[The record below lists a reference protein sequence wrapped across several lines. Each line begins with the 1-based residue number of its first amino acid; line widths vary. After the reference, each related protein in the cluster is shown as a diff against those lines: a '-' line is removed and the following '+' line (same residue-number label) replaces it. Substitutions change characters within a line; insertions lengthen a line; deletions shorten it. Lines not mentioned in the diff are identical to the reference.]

1 MKKSERNLLIV
12 LGVLLIPVAFLY
24 LDFGGNNGTQAEKKK
39 SPTPSNPMQEAALS
53 MSMIPGGG
61 KSPQVVTLSRW
72 GRDIFNLVENTATP
86 IKVVNT
92 EAQFFLSGIM
102 TSGFVRSAI
111 INDEVV
117 TEGQIID
124 RYIVESI
131 LENMVILS
139 RNQKKLVLSLSE

>member
-1 MKKSERNLLIV
+1 MKKSERNLLIL

-24 LDFGGNNGTQAEKKK
+24 IDFGGNNGIQAEEKK
-39 SPTPSNPMQEAALS
+39 SPSNPMEEASLIMA
-53 MSMIPGGG
+53 MIPGGG

-72 GRDIFNLVENTATP
+72 GRDIFNLVENTA
-86 IKVVNT
+86 KSQVVNI
-92 EAQFFLSGIM
+92 EARFFLSGIM

-117 TEGQIID
+117 TEGQVID

-131 LENMVILS
+131 LEDMVILS
-139 RNQKKLVLSLSE
+139 RNHKKLVLSLSE

>member
-24 LDFGGNNGTQAEKKK
+24 IDFGGNNGTQAEEKK
-39 SPTPSNPMQEAALS
+39 SPSNPMEEASLIMA
-53 MSMIPGGG
+53 MIPGGG

-72 GRDIFNLVENTATP
+72 GRDIFNLVENTSA
-86 IKVVNT
+86 KAQVVNV

-117 TEGQIID
+117 TEGQMID

-131 LENMVILS
+131 LEDMVILS
-139 RNQKKLVLSLSE
+139 RNQKKLVLSLSQ

>member
-12 LGVLLIPVAFLY
+12 LGVLLIPVASIY
-24 LDFGGNNGTQAEKKK
+24 LDFGGNNGTQAEEKK
-39 SPTPSNPMQEAALS
+39 SSSNPMEEAALI

-72 GRDIFNLVENTATP
+72 GRDIFNLVEQTVRSQ
-86 IKVVNT
+86 VVNT

-117 TEGQIID
+117 TEGQMID

-131 LENMVILS
+131 LEDMVILS
-139 RNQKKLVLSLSE
+139 RNQKKLVLSLSQ

>member
-1 MKKSERNLLIV
+1 VKKSERNLLIV
-12 LGVLLIPVAFLY
+12 LGVLLIPVAFMY
-24 LDFGGNNGTQAEKKK
+24 IDFGGNNGSQAEEKK
-39 SPTPSNPMQEAALS
+39 SPSNPMEEAALI
-53 MSMIPGGG
+53 MAMIPGGG

-72 GRDIFNLVENTATP
+72 GRDIFNLVENTVTSQ
-86 IKVVNT
+86 VVNI

-117 TEGQIID
+117 TEGQMID

-131 LENMVILS
+131 LEDMVILS

>member
-12 LGVLLIPVAFLY
+12 LGILLIPVAFLY
-24 LDFGGNNGTQAEKKK
+24 IDFGGDNGPQSEAKK
-39 SPTPSNPMQEAALS
+39 SPSNPMEETALI
-53 MSMIPGGG
+53 MGMIPDGG
-61 KSPQVVTLSRW
+61 KSPQVVTLSVW
-72 GRDIFNLVENTATP
+72 GRDIFNLVENTATSQ
-86 IKVVNT
+86 VVNI

-117 TEGQIID
+117 TEGQMID

-131 LENMVILS
+131 LEDMVILS
-139 RNQKKLVLSLSE
+139 RNQKKLVLSLRE

>member
-1 MKKSERNLLIV
+1 MKKRERNLLIV
-12 LGVLLIPVAFLY
+12 LGLLLIPVASLY
-24 LDFGGNNGTQAEKKK
+24 IDFGGNNGTQAEEKK
-39 SPTPSNPMQEAALS
+39 SSSNPMEEAALI

-72 GRDIFNLVENTATP
+72 GRDIFNLVEQTVRSQ
-86 IKVVNT
+86 VVNA

-102 TSGFVRSAI
+102 TAGFVRSAI

-117 TEGQIID
+117 TEGQMID

-131 LENMVILS
+131 LEDMVILS

>member
-24 LDFGGNNGTQAEKKK
+24 LDFGGNNGTRTEEKK
-39 SPTPSNPMQEAALS
+39 SPSNPMQEAALI

-72 GRDIFNLVENTATP
+72 GRDIFNLVENTGAKP
-86 IKVVNT
+86 QVVNV

-111 INDEVV
+111 INDEIV

-124 RYIVESI
+124 RYLVESI
-131 LENMVILS
+131 LEDMVILS

>member
-12 LGVLLIPVAFLY
+12 LGVLLIPVAFIY
-24 LDFGGNNGTQAEKKK
+24 IDFGGNNDTQAEEKK
-39 SPTPSNPMQEAALS
+39 SPSNPMEEAALI

-61 KSPQVVTLSRW
+61 KSSQVVTFSRW
-72 GRDIFNLVENTATP
+72 GRDIFNLVENTATSQ
-86 IKVVNT
+86 VVNI
-92 EAQFFLSGIM
+92 EVQFFLSGIM

-117 TEGQIID
+117 TEGQMID

-131 LENMVILS
+131 LEDMVILS

>member
-24 LDFGGNNGTQAEKKK
+24 IDFGGNNGSQAEEKK
-39 SPTPSNPMQEAALS
+39 SPSNPMEEAALI
-53 MSMIPGGG
+53 MSRIPGGG

-72 GRDIFNLVENTATP
+72 GRDIFNLVENTVTSQ
-86 IKVVNT
+86 VVNI
-92 EAQFFLSGIM
+92 EARFLLSGIM

-131 LENMVILS
+131 LEDMVILS
-139 RNQKKLVLSLSE
+139 RNEKKLVLSLSEY

>member
-24 LDFGGNNGTQAEKKK
+24 IDFGGNNGTQVEQKK
-39 SPTPSNPMQEAALS
+39 SPSNPMEEASLIMA
-53 MSMIPGGG
+53 MIPGGG

-72 GRDIFNLVENTATP
+72 GRDIFNLVENTVTSQ
-86 IKVVNT
+86 VVNI
-92 EAQFFLSGIM
+92 EARFFLSGIM

-117 TEGQIID
+117 TEGQMID

-131 LENMVILS
+131 LEDMVILS

>member
-24 LDFGGNNGTQAEKKK
+24 LDFGGNNNSTQAEEKK
-39 SPTPSNPMQEAALS
+39 SPSNPMEEASLIMA
-53 MSMIPGGG
+53 MIPGGG

-86 IKVVNT
+86 KVVNT

-117 TEGQIID
+117 TEGQMID

-131 LENMVILS
+131 LEDMVILS

>member
-12 LGVLLIPVAFLY
+12 LGILLIPVAFLY
-24 LDFGGNNGTQAEKKK
+24 IDFGGNNDLQSKEKK
-39 SPTPSNPMQEAALS
+39 SPSNPMEEAALI
-53 MSMIPGGG
+53 MAMIPGGG

-72 GRDIFNLVENTATP
+72 GRDIFNLVENTATSQ
-86 IKVVNT
+86 VVNI

-117 TEGQIID
+117 TEGQMID

-131 LENMVILS
+131 LEDMVILS

>member
-12 LGVLLIPVAFLY
+12 VGVLLIPVASIY
-24 LDFGGNNGTQAEKKK
+24 IDFGGNNGTQAEEKK
-39 SPTPSNPMQEAALS
+39 SPSNPMEEASLIMA
-53 MSMIPGGG
+53 MIPGGG

-72 GRDIFNLVENTATP
+72 GRDIFNLVENTATSQ
-86 IKVVNT
+86 VVNI
-92 EAQFFLSGIM
+92 EVQFFLSGIM

-117 TEGQIID
+117 TEGQMID

-131 LENMVILS
+131 LEDMVILS

>member
-1 MKKSERNLLIV
+1 VKKSERNLLIL

-24 LDFGGNNGTQAEKKK
+24 LDFGGNNGTQAEEKK
-39 SPTPSNPMQEAALS
+39 SPSNPMEEASLIMA
-53 MSMIPGGG
+53 MIPGGG

-72 GRDIFNLVENTATP
+72 GRDIFNLVENTVA
-86 IKVVNT
+86 KSQVVNV
-92 EAQFFLSGIM
+92 EARFFLSGIM

-117 TEGQIID
+117 TEGQMID

-131 LENMVILS
+131 LEDMVILS

>member
-24 LDFGGNNGTQAEKKK
+24 LDFGGNNGTQADEKK
-39 SPTPSNPMQEAALS
+39 SPTPSNPMQEAALIV
-53 MSMIPGGG
+53 SMIPGGG

-72 GRDIFNLVENTATP
+72 GRDIFNLVENTVTSQ
-86 IKVVNT
+86 VVNT

-117 TEGQIID
+117 TEGQMID

-131 LENMVILS
+131 LEDMVILS

>member
-12 LGVLLIPVAFLY
+12 LGILLIPVAFLY
-24 LDFGGNNGTQAEKKK
+24 IDFGGNNDLQSKEKK
-39 SPTPSNPMQEAALS
+39 SPSNPMEEAALI
-53 MSMIPGGG
+53 MAMIPGGG

-72 GRDIFNLVENTATP
+72 GRDIFNLVENTATSQ
-86 IKVVNT
+86 VVNI
-92 EAQFFLSGIM
+92 EVQFFLSGIM

-131 LENMVILS
+131 LEDMVILS

>member
-1 MKKSERNLLIV
+1 MKKSERNLLIA

-24 LDFGGNNGTQAEKKK
+24 IDFGGNNGLQSKEKK
-39 SPTPSNPMQEAALS
+39 SPSNPMEEAALI
-53 MSMIPGGG
+53 MAMIPGGG

-72 GRDIFNLVENTATP
+72 GRDIFNLVENTVTSQ
-86 IKVVNT
+86 VVNT

-117 TEGQIID
+117 TEGQMID

-131 LENMVILS
+131 LEDM
-139 RNQKKLVLSLSE
+139 

>member
-1 MKKSERNLLIV
+1 VKKSEKNLLIV
-12 LGVLLIPVAFLY
+12 LGVLLIPVTFLY
-24 LDFGGNNGTQAEKKK
+24 IDFGGNNGTQAEEKK
-39 SPTPSNPMQEAALS
+39 SPSNPMEEASLIMA
-53 MSMIPGGG
+53 MIPGGG

-72 GRDIFNLVENTATP
+72 GRDIFNLVENTVT
-86 IKVVNT
+86 KSQVVNV
-92 EAQFFLSGIM
+92 EARFFLSGIM

-117 TEGQIID
+117 TEGQMID

-131 LENMVILS
+131 LEDMVILS

>member
-12 LGVLLIPVAFLY
+12 LGVLLIPVASIY
-24 LDFGGNNGTQAEKKK
+24 IDFGGNNGTQAEEKK
-39 SPTPSNPMQEAALS
+39 SPSNPMEEASLIMA
-53 MSMIPGGG
+53 MIPGGG

-72 GRDIFNLVENTATP
+72 GRDIFNLVENTSA
-86 IKVVNT
+86 KSQVVNT

-117 TEGQIID
+117 TEGQMID

-131 LENMVILS
+131 LEDMVILS

>member
-1 MKKSERNLLIV
+1 MNKRERNLLIV
-12 LGVLLIPVAFLY
+12 LGLLLIPVASLY
-24 LDFGGNNGTQAEKKK
+24 IDFGGNNGPQAKEKK
-39 SPTPSNPMQEAALS
+39 SSSNPMQEAALI

-72 GRDIFNLVENTATP
+72 GRDIFNLVENTTP
-86 IKVVNT
+86 SQVVNA

-102 TSGFVRSAI
+102 TAGFVRSAI

-117 TEGQIID
+117 TEGQMID

-131 LENMVILS
+131 LEDMVILS

>member
-1 MKKSERNLLIV
+1 MKKSERNLLIL
-12 LGVLLIPVAFLY
+12 LGVLLIPVAFMY
-24 LDFGGNNGTQAEKKK
+24 IDFGGNNGTQAEEKK
-39 SPTPSNPMQEAALS
+39 SPSNPMEEASLIMA
-53 MSMIPGGG
+53 MIPGGG

-72 GRDIFNLVENTATP
+72 GRDIFNLVENTVA
-86 IKVVNT
+86 KSQVVNV
-92 EAQFFLSGIM
+92 EARFFLSGIM

-131 LENMVILS
+131 LEDMVILS

>member
-12 LGVLLIPVAFLY
+12 LGVLLIPVAFIY
-24 LDFGGNNGTQAEKKK
+24 IDFGGNNGTQAEEKK
-39 SPTPSNPMQEAALS
+39 SPSNPMEEASLIMA
-53 MSMIPGGG
+53 MIPSGG

-72 GRDIFNLVENTATP
+72 GRDIFNLVENTATSQ
-86 IKVVNT
+86 VVNT

-117 TEGQIID
+117 TEGQMID

-131 LENMVILS
+131 LEDMVILS

>member
-1 MKKSERNLLIV
+1 MKKSERNLLIL

-24 LDFGGNNGTQAEKKK
+24 LDFGGNNGTQAEEKK
-39 SPTPSNPMQEAALS
+39 SPSNPMEEASLIMA
-53 MSMIPGGG
+53 MIPGGG

-72 GRDIFNLVENTATP
+72 GRDIFNLVENTVA
-86 IKVVNT
+86 KSQVVNV
-92 EAQFFLSGIM
+92 EARFFLSGIM

-131 LENMVILS
+131 LEDMVILS

>member
-1 MKKSERNLLIV
+1 MKKSERNLLIL

-24 LDFGGNNGTQAEKKK
+24 LDFGGNNGTQAEEKK
-39 SPTPSNPMQEAALS
+39 SPSNPMEEASLIMA
-53 MSMIPGGG
+53 MIPGGG

-72 GRDIFNLVENTATP
+72 GRDIFNLVENTVA
-86 IKVVNT
+86 KSQVVNV
-92 EAQFFLSGIM
+92 EARFFLSGIM

-117 TEGQIID
+117 TEGQMID

-131 LENMVILS
+131 LEDMVILS

>member
-12 LGVLLIPVAFLY
+12 LGILLIPIAFLY
-24 LDFGGNNGTQAEKKK
+24 IDFGGNNGIQAEEKK
-39 SPTPSNPMQEAALS
+39 SPSNPMEEASLIMA
-53 MSMIPGGG
+53 MIPGGG

-72 GRDIFNLVENTATP
+72 GRDIFNLVEQTVRSQ
-86 IKVVNT
+86 VVNT

-117 TEGQIID
+117 TEGQMID

-131 LENMVILS
+131 LEDMVILS

>member
-12 LGVLLIPVAFLY
+12 LGVLLIPVASIY
-24 LDFGGNNGTQAEKKK
+24 LDFGGNNGTQAEEKK
-39 SPTPSNPMQEAALS
+39 SSSNPMEEAALI

-72 GRDIFNLVENTATP
+72 GRDIFNLVENTSA
-86 IKVVNT
+86 KSQVVNT

-117 TEGQIID
+117 TEGQMID

-131 LENMVILS
+131 LEDMVILS
-139 RNQKKLVLSLSE
+139 RNQKKLVLSLSQ

>member
-1 MKKSERNLLIV
+1 MKKSERNLLIL
-12 LGVLLIPVAFLY
+12 LGVLLIPVAFMY
-24 LDFGGNNGTQAEKKK
+24 IDFGGNNGSQAEEKK
-39 SPTPSNPMQEAALS
+39 SPSNPMEEASLIMA
-53 MSMIPGGG
+53 MIPGGG

-72 GRDIFNLVENTATP
+72 GRDIFNLVENTGTSQ
-86 IKVVNT
+86 VVNT

-117 TEGQIID
+117 TEGQMID

-131 LENMVILS
+131 LEDMVILS

>member
-1 MKKSERNLLIV
+1 MKKSERNLLIA

-24 LDFGGNNGTQAEKKK
+24 IDFGGNNGLQSKEKK
-39 SPTPSNPMQEAALS
+39 SPSNPMEEAALI
-53 MSMIPGGG
+53 MAMIPGGG

-72 GRDIFNLVENTATP
+72 GRDIFNLVENTVA
-86 IKVVNT
+86 KSQVVNI
-92 EAQFFLSGIM
+92 EARFFLSGIM

-117 TEGQIID
+117 TEGQMID

-131 LENMVILS
+131 LEDMVILS

>member
-24 LDFGGNNGTQAEKKK
+24 IDFGGNNGTQVEQKK
-39 SPTPSNPMQEAALS
+39 SPSNPMEEASLIMA
-53 MSMIPGGG
+53 MIPGGG

-72 GRDIFNLVENTATP
+72 GRDIFNLVENTA
-86 IKVVNT
+86 KSQVVNI
-92 EAQFFLSGIM
+92 EARFFLSGIM

-111 INDEVV
+111 INDGVV
-117 TEGQIID
+117 TEGQMID

-131 LENMVILS
+131 LEDMVILS

>member
-1 MKKSERNLLIV
+1 MKKSERNLLIL

-24 LDFGGNNGTQAEKKK
+24 IDFGGNNGIQAEEKK
-39 SPTPSNPMQEAALS
+39 SPSNPMEEASLIMA
-53 MSMIPGGG
+53 MIPGGG

-72 GRDIFNLVENTATP
+72 GRDIFNLVENTSTSQ
-86 IKVVNT
+86 VVNI

-117 TEGQIID
+117 TEGQMID

-131 LENMVILS
+131 LEDMVILS

>member
-12 LGVLLIPVAFLY
+12 LGGLLIPVAFIY
-24 LDFGGNNGTQAEKKK
+24 IDFGGNNGTQSKEKK
-39 SPTPSNPMQEAALS
+39 SPSNPMEEAALI
-53 MSMIPGGG
+53 MAMIPGGG

-72 GRDIFNLVENTATP
+72 GRDIFNLVENTVTSQ
-86 IKVVNT
+86 VVNI

-117 TEGQIID
+117 TEGQMID

-131 LENMVILS
+131 LEDMVILS

>member
-12 LGVLLIPVAFLY
+12 LGVLLIPVAFIY
-24 LDFGGNNGTQAEKKK
+24 IDFGGNNGTQAEEKK
-39 SPTPSNPMQEAALS
+39 SPSNPMEEASLIMA
-53 MSMIPGGG
+53 MIPGGG

-72 GRDIFNLVENTATP
+72 GRDIFNLVENTVA
-86 IKVVNT
+86 KSQVVNV
-92 EAQFFLSGIM
+92 EARFFLSGIM

-117 TEGQIID
+117 TEGQMID

-131 LENMVILS
+131 LEDMVILS

>member
-1 MKKSERNLLIV
+1 MKKNERNLLIV
-12 LGVLLIPVAFLY
+12 LGVLLIPVAFMY
-24 LDFGGNNGTQAEKKK
+24 IDFGGNNGSQAEEKK
-39 SPTPSNPMQEAALS
+39 SPSNPMEEAALI

-72 GRDIFNLVENTATP
+72 GRDIFNLVENTVTSQ
-86 IKVVNT
+86 VVNI
-92 EAQFFLSGIM
+92 EARFFLSGIM

-117 TEGQIID
+117 TEGQLID

-131 LENMVILS
+131 LEDMVILS

>member
-12 LGVLLIPVAFLY
+12 LGVLLIPVAFMY
-24 LDFGGNNGTQAEKKK
+24 IDFGGNNGSQAEEKK
-39 SPTPSNPMQEAALS
+39 SPSNPMEEAALI
-53 MSMIPGGG
+53 MAMIPGGG

-72 GRDIFNLVENTATP
+72 GRDIFNLVENTVTSQ
-86 IKVVNT
+86 VVNI

-117 TEGQIID
+117 TEGQMID

-131 LENMVILS
+131 LEDMVILS